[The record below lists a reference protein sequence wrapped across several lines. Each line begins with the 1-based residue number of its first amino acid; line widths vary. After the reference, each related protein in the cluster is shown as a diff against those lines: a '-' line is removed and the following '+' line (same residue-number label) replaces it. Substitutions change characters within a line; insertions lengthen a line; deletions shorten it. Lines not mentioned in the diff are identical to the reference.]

1 MNAAA
6 NPTELAQM
14 REAVARAQLNLDP
27 ASYARLESE
36 GLDVVVVRF
45 ATEPK
50 EPVCFHPRIGEALGC
65 ELAAANVGRLDSA
78 LVNEGGLFCFFHVT
92 DLAKALAVL
101 KRQVQVRSL
110 LPIAHLMHRETS
122 IAWRCYFSPLPGEI
136 GQMLYDETE

>member
-1 MNAAA
+1 VNAALSQIA
-6 NPTELAQM
+6 IAH
-14 REAVARAQLNLDP
+14 EAVTRAQRNLDP

-36 GLDVVVVRF
+36 GLDVVLVRF

-50 EPVCFHPRIGEALGC
+50 EPICFHPQIGEALGC
-65 ELAAANVGRLDSA
+65 ELAEANAGRLDSA

-110 LPIAHLMHRETS
+110 LPVAHLMHRETS

-136 GQMLYDETE
+136 GQMVYDETE